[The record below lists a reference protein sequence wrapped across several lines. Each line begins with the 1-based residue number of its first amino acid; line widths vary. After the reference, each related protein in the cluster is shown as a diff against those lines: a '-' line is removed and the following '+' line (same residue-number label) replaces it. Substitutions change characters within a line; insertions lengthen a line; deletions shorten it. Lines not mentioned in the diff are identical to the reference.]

1 MPKTHG
7 FCVYTFAHGGVGRT
21 IEETDDIV
29 KKGKELKALGERNE
43 IYNVVCNRDKKMAIK
58 KYNDSIKR
66 DIATKKLKREL
77 KKKSLKSKKN
87 KSGGIPL
94 RCGLSVCMTRRNKKR
109 AKKRKKRKTFHQ
121 SNFCLLY

>member
-29 KKGKELKALGERNE
+29 KKGNELRAQGSANE
-43 IYNVVCNRDKKMAIK
+43 IYNVVCDRDKKMAIK

-66 DIATKKLKREL
+66 DREKKRIKREF

-94 RCGLSVCMTRRNKKR
+94 RCGLAVCMTRKNKKR
-109 AKKRKKRKTFHQ
+109 AKKRGKR
-121 SNFCLLY
+121 